1 MDRKQPPRSPG
12 RLQRPWHWAAALAP
26 LALVVVLLFCV
37 ALRLRLYAVVE
48 VNLRHYYHLFVFF
61 AIVPGLLL
69 YLALSWGAGDRALKA
84 NWSVHASRAV
94 ALVAAHGTEQ
104 EVDPSPEDPEDGP
117 RGEVWQPTAAPSPS
131 SRGPLPEGAAS
142 SPATPAA
149 AQAELVPD
157 AATGEA
163 NSETAK
169 TAAINEENKLASP
182 ARGEE
187 AAVEVAAAP
196 ADAMTAAAAAVL
208 RSPGQASSS
217 SSPAGLV
224 ARGRVVNIDPL
235 DADDED
241 EIEEGDIESLD
252 SSPTSPVSPST
263 CGKSSREQHLPRLQ
277 RHMPGLPEEN
287 CGTPVLLHIYDVSLS
302 SSVQKLNEVL
312 AHSLSPLKF
321 GGIFH
326 AGVEISSAA
335 EWSYGYTACGT
346 GVHSGVPT
354 KHPCH
359 HYRETLLIGQ
369 TFLTREK
376 IASVIDALKVEY
388 KGGDYHLVRR
398 NCCHFASD
406 LCSKLGAGEIP
417 GWIQRIAWI
426 GESVLGMSQGLEQHF
441 RTTHLSRSVAPPA
454 ANQAVEKKSRYGRC
468 RTGSEREAGKQT
480 ARLLF

>member
-94 ALVAAHGTEQ
+94 ALVAAHGT
-104 EVDPSPEDPEDGP
+104 
-117 RGEVWQPTAAPSPS
+117 VWQPTAAPSPS

-169 TAAINEENKLASP
+169 TAVINEANELASP

-187 AAVEVAAAP
+187 AAMEVAAAP
-196 ADAMTAAAAAVL
+196 AETVEPESRSFVGHTDFEAAAADQYDAMTAAAAAFYDL
-208 RSPGQASSS
+208 SS

-241 EIEEGDIESLD
+241 EIEEGDIESLANVSYFSFD
-252 SSPTSPVSPST
+252 VWKKQPGAASSKVAATHAGPARGELRDTCVTS
-263 CGKSSREQHLPRLQ
+263 
-277 RHMPGLPEEN
+277 
-287 CGTPVLLHIYDVSLS
+287 IYDVSLS

-454 ANQAVEKKSRYGRC
+454 ANQAVEEMIENLQSRSFVC
-468 RTGSEREAGKQT
+468 Q
-480 ARLLF
+480 L

>member
-1 MDRKQPPRSPG
+1 
-12 RLQRPWHWAAALAP
+12 
-26 LALVVVLLFCV
+26 VVVLLFCV

-94 ALVAAHGTEQ
+94 ALVAAHGT
-104 EVDPSPEDPEDGP
+104 
-117 RGEVWQPTAAPSPS
+117 VWQPTAAPSPS

-169 TAAINEENKLASP
+169 TAVINEANELASP

-187 AAVEVAAAP
+187 AAMEVAAAP
-196 ADAMTAAAAAVL
+196 AETVEPESRSFVGHTDFEAAAADQYDAMTAAAAAVL
-208 RSPGQASSS
+208 RSAGQASSS

-252 SSPTSPVSPST
+252 SSPTSPISPST

-454 ANQAVEKKSRYGRC
+454 ANQAVEEMIENLQSRSFVC
-468 RTGSEREAGKQT
+468 Q
-480 ARLLF
+480 L